1 MRSDASLD
9 ALLADALTS
18 DYVDSKGEDHGR
30 LSVLVVAAA
39 TTVVT
44 VVLGMSLAQTRIQA
58 NENLTTRS
66 ALVDRVKA
74 ADKRVETLEDRVQS
88 AQEDLQV
95 AEQAKL
101 AGTSL
106 GQQAQ
111 ERLARLREA
120 AGYTESTGSGV
131 EVTLDD
137 APIDSTAPSDAQQP
151 GRVVD
156 RDLQQVVNGL
166 WQAGATGIAINGRR
180 LTASSAI
187 RAAGDAILVDY
198 RPLLPPYKVVA
209 IGSDGNQVA
218 GKFREN
224 QAGLLLEE
232 LEARYGVIW
241 ELQTIGETTL
251 PGAGGVAG
259 STGGTP

>member
-1 MRSDASLD
+1 MRNDASLD
-9 ALLADALTS
+9 ALLSDALTS
-18 DYVDSKGEDHGR
+18 DYADTKGEDHGR
-30 LSVLVVAAA
+30 LTVIFVAAA
-39 TTVVT
+39 TTIVT
-44 VVLGMSLAQTRIQA
+44 LVLGMALAQTRIQA

-66 ALVDRVKA
+66 ALVERVRASDDRVA
-74 ADKRVETLEDRVQS
+74 ALEIKVRT
-88 AQEDLQV
+88 AQADLQV

-106 GQQAQ
+106 GQQAK
-111 ERLARLREA
+111 ERLDRLRAA
-120 AGYTESTGSGV
+120 AGYTEATGSGV

-137 APIDSTAPSDAQQP
+137 APVDATAPNDSQQP

-180 LTASSAI
+180 LTSTSAI

-198 RPLLPPYKVVA
+198 RPLLPPYQIVA
-209 IGSDGNQVA
+209 IGSDSNQLA

-241 ELQTIGETTL
+241 ELQTIGQTTL
-251 PGAGGVAG
+251 PAAGGALG
-259 STGGTP
+259 TTGGTP